1 MSISFLKPTVV
12 ALSLTV
18 ATMAAAQPV
27 SAAGLNQTCKK
38 AGAVTTVKSKG
49 KTIRVKCSR
58 VGSKLRWVQV
68 KTSTTTPVP
77 TETVSQRNAS
87 RQAASYLRS
96 SAFSRSGLIEQLEFE
111 GFSLADATYGTD
123 AQKADWNAQ
132 AVKKATSYLR
142 TSAFS
147 RTGLIK
153 QLEFEGFSNAESVF
167 GVDGQKADWKEQA
180 SKMAASYLKTS
191 GFSRSG
197 LISQLLFEGFTQAEA
212 EYGVSSAGL

>member
-1 MSISFLKPTVV
+1 MSAKFLKPMAV
-12 ALSLTV
+12 ALSLTI
-18 ATMAAAQPV
+18 ATMTAAQPV

-68 KTSTTTPVP
+68 KGSTTPVP
-77 TETVSQRNAS
+77 AETISQRNAS

-132 AVKKATSYLR
+132 AVKKAASYLR

-153 QLEFEGFSNAESVF
+153 QLEFEGFSNSESVF

-212 EYGVSSAGL
+212 EYGANSAGL